1 MKMDG
6 LALML
11 ENESALVERA
21 QASPAAFAPIYDHYF
36 PRIFTYVRYRVPDA
50 PTADDLTAHIFEKA
64 LVNMNAYRP
73 ERAPFGAWLFG
84 IARNTVNDH
93 LRAQRRR
100 PWLSFDW
107 LRNSPSPDPL
117 PEAAAI
123 RNVAYHRLLEAVARL
138 NERERDLIALKFS
151 AGLTN
156 RRVAELTGMSE
167 SHVGVALYRALQRLR
182 AMLRDEE

>member
-1 MKMDG
+1 MMDG
-6 LALML
+6 LTLTL

-64 LVNMNAYRP
+64 LVNMAAYRP

-84 IARNTVNDH
+84 IARNAVNDY

-107 LRNSPSPDPL
+107 LTQHPSPDPL
-117 PEAAAI
+117 PETVAI
-123 RNVAYHRLLEAVARL
+123 RATTHQHLLNTVARL
-138 NERERDLIALKFS
+138 TERERDLIALKFS
-151 AGLTN
+151 GGLTN
-156 RRVAELTGMSE
+156 RRMAELMGMSE
-167 SHVGVALYRALQRLR
+167 SHVGVSLYRALQKLR
-182 AMLRDEE
+182 AMLKDEE